1 MDLTETQ
8 QLMLGKLRS
17 RVKYSVANKT
27 DIPKILLIKLGAV
40 GDLVLVSPFFD
51 QLRKHFP
58 HSEIVLVVGRSSQ
71 DAVENNPNID
81 RIICAD
87 DYILYQGGL

>member
-8 QLMLGKLRS
+8 QLMLGKVGP

-40 GDLVLVSPFFD
+40 GDLVLVSPF
-51 QLRKHFP
+51 LTNC
-58 HSEIVLVVGRSSQ
+58 
-71 DAVENNPNID
+71 ENISLIPK
-81 RIICAD
+81 
-87 DYILYQGGL
+87 LSW